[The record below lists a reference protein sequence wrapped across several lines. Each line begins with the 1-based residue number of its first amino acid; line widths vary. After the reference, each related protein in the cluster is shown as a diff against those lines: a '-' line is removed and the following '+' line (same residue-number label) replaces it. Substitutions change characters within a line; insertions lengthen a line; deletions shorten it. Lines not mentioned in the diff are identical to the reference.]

1 MPFLMVSCVRKFIC
15 SHRLG
20 ILFLR
25 VWFVVFDA
33 LSMVLSRAPRAWFQ
47 RFASWSQL
55 LVFREAHD
63 PALFVHTSSRGRTF
77 LLLYVDDMIIIGD
90 DPQFI
95 EILSSLPL
103 SRHFLMSDLGPLRY
117 FLGIEV
123 SSTHEGF
130 FLPQEKYIQG
140 LLDRASFTDHKTE
153 ETPMEL
159 NLHLSATDGEPLD
172 DPTRYRHIVGS
183 LVYLGVTR
191 PDISYSVHILSQFVS
206 DLSAPTQL
214 YYSHL
219 LRVLRY
225 LRGTISR
232 RLFFPRSSSLRLR
245 AYRDATWASDSSDR
259 RSLSLIMFFL
269 VTKKRTAVSRSST
282 EAELRAMALVTAEVT
297 WLRFWCFV
305 SIPTPLLTDGTSAI
319 SIARDPVKHELTK
332 HIGVDAYYTR
342 ARVRD
347 GVVTLRYVPSSYADN
362 SCTVEF
368 DSSGLTVKDSASRRP
383 LLRCDS
389 QGPLYTLRLPPS
401 VASPSASPSS
411 AAFVATTSSTT
422 WHRRLG
428 HPGRDVLAQLS
439 RSADL
444 PCTRAPDEH
453 LCHACQLGRHIA
465 CLILYTVI
473 CGHLLYS
480 VSGYTYYLVVVDDF
494 SHYSWTFPLRFKSET
509 FSTLS
514 HFFAWVSTQFG
525 LTIKAVQCDNGRE
538 FDNNASRSFFLTR
551 GVQLRMSCPYTSAQ
565 NGKAERMIRTTN
577 DVMRTLLFQASLP
590 ARFWAESLHTAT
602 YLINRLP
609 STASP
614 APTPHHA
621 LFGTPPR
628 YDHLRVFGCA
638 CYPNTSATAPHKLAP
653 RSTRCV
659 FLGYSPDHKGYR
671 CFDLT
676 SRRVLISRHVVFDE
690 SRRCTTRLSS
700 SGILVTYIPW

>member
-1 MPFLMVSCVRKFIC
+1 MVGDGSCFPVT
-15 SHRLG
+15 SVG
-20 ILFLR
+20 
-25 VWFVVFDA
+25 DA
-33 LSMVLSRAPRAWFQ
+33 
-47 RFASWSQL
+47 
-55 LVFREAHD
+55 
-63 PALFVHTSSRGRTF
+63 
-77 LLLYVDDMIIIGD
+77 
-90 DPQFI
+90 
-95 EILSSLPL
+95 
-103 SRHFLMSDLGPLRY
+103 
-117 FLGIEV
+117 
-123 SSTHEGF
+123 
-130 FLPQEKYIQG
+130 
-140 LLDRASFTDHKTE
+140 
-153 ETPMEL
+153 
-159 NLHLSATDGEPLD
+159 
-172 DPTRYRHIVGS
+172 GS
-183 LVYLGVTR
+183 LGSFRLPNVLVA
-191 PDISYSVHILSQFVS
+191 PHMVHNFLSIRQF
-206 DLSAPTQL
+206 T
-214 YYSHL
+214 
-219 LRVLRY
+219 
-225 LRGTISR
+225 
-232 RLFFPRSSSLRLR
+232 
-245 AYRDATWASDSSDR
+245 
-259 RSLSLIMFFL
+259 
-269 VTKKRTAVSRSST
+269 
-282 EAELRAMALVTAEVT
+282 
-297 WLRFWCFV
+297 
-305 SIPTPLLTDGTSAI
+305 
-319 SIARDPVKHELTK
+319 
-332 HIGVDAYYTR
+332 
-342 ARVRD
+342 
-347 GVVTLRYVPSSYADN
+347 ADN

-401 VASPSASPSS
+401 AASPLASPSS

-444 PCTRAPDEH
+444 PCTRAPHEL
-453 LCHACQLGRHIA
+453 LCHACQLGRHVRLPFSA
-465 CLILYTVI
+465 SSSHADRLFDLVHCDLWTSPIL
-473 CGHLLYS
+473 S
-480 VSGYTYYLVVVDDF
+480 VSGYKYYLVVVDDF

-514 HFFAWVSTQFG
+514 HFFAWVSSQFG
-525 LTIKAVQCDNGRE
+525 LTIKAVQCDNGHE

-551 GVQLRMSCPYTSAQ
+551 GVQLGMSCPYTSAQ

-621 LFGTPPR
+621 LFGTPSR

-676 SRRVLISRHVVFDE
+676 SRWVLISRHVVFDE
-690 SRRCTTRLSS
+690 SVFPFSSTTTPASDLELESLFPTDPVVQPPLSERSVGPPPVCLPDAPVSFPVVPAAPRAAPASPAAPRAAPESPAAPQAAPEAPCPEAPLSPAGARAAPRPPLRYAQPVRVYQRRTVVSLLRHRRCRCPRAGPIYVTIYGAAGAASSLSPCRPCRLNGIPPACPRAGSS
-700 SGILVTYIPW
+700 SPTSHGDTAGGWCSSARGPLDCCCGAGDLSCTLLRP